1 MFRLSQTKSGCATHQ
16 QDLGFSLRSLIG
28 SLFARMA
35 TRGHKRVN
43 VAHLP
48 DELRRD
54 IGLGPNPHETSFEA
68 RWQKELK
75 DLQR

>member
-1 MFRLSQTKSGCATHQ
+1 
-16 QDLGFSLRSLIG
+16 
-28 SLFARMA
+28 MA
-35 TRGHKRVN
+35 TRGRKRVN

-48 DELRRD
+48 DELRQD

>member
-16 QDLGFSLRSLIG
+16 QNLGFSLRSLIA
-28 SLFARMA
+28 SLFARTA
-35 TRGHKRVN
+35 TRTRKRLN

-48 DELRRD
+48 EDLRRD
-54 IGLGPNPHETSFEA
+54 IGLDPNPHETSFEA